1 MPELQAVGDDQTAAA
16 RGRRVNPADTPL
28 LALLAALLL
37 AAVSAAGTAVWWH
50 RAQRGGWMDLP
61 GHRSNHSRPTPR
73 GGGVGMLAT
82 LLLAA
87 LLLPWPL
94 ALRLGLTA
102 SLLLVGLL
110 GLLDDYR
117 GLRPG
122 WKLLGQVLA
131 VLPLAITV
139 APGLADL
146 LPVAGM
152 VALLLSAGLAA
163 CVLLFFVNAWN
174 FMDGIDGIAALS
186 AAMLGLVA
194 LLAGSG
200 ALAWFGLALAA
211 ACAGFL
217 PWNLPRARLFMGDA
231 GSHAL
236 GLAVGALL
244 LLALPATG
252 TSVPIAFWALLT
264 ASLPFAIDVL
274 ATLGRRTLDGE
285 PLAHAHRRHLY
296 QLAVRKG
303 YSHARVALA
312 YAGLGAALGSGVA
325 MIGRAQGEDA
335 AGLALAAATAALAL
349 AWSLLRG
356 RLAAGLEGEARA

>member
-1 MPELQAVGDDQTAAA
+1 M
-16 RGRRVNPADTPL
+16 NPAETPL

-37 AAVSAAGTAVWWH
+37 AAISAAGAAAWWH
-50 RAQRGGWMDLP
+50 RVQRGGWMDLP

-73 GGGVGMLAT
+73 GGGVGMLLA

-87 LLLPWPL
+87 LLLPVPVTLRL
-94 ALRLGLTA
+94 ALVG

-131 VLPLAITV
+131 VAPLAIAA
-139 APGLADL
+139 APGLAVL
-146 LPVAGM
+146 LPFAGVA
-152 VALLLSAGLAA
+152 ALLWAAGLAA
-163 CVLLFFVNAWN
+163 TGLLFFVNAWN

-186 AAMLGLVA
+186 AAVLGLVA
-194 LLAGSG
+194 LGTGSG

-217 PWNLPRARLFMGDA
+217 PWNLPHARLFMGDA

-252 TSVPIAFWALLT
+252 DRLPVPVWALLA

-274 ATLGRRTLDGE
+274 ATLGRRALDGE
-285 PLAHAHRRHLY
+285 PLTRAHRRHLY

-325 MIGRAQGEDA
+325 MIGRAQGEVA
-335 AGLALAAATAALAL
+335 AGLGFAIATATLAM
-349 AWSLLRG
+349 AWCLFRA
-356 RLAAGLEGEARA
+356 RLAAGLDGEVRA